1 MTFAYVTDPV
11 AADWDARIAANPDG
25 GTMFQTA
32 ELAEIK
38 KVGRWRPRYAE
49 CEGIALTI
57 HEKDAPGFGKVWYL
71 PKGPGVATTSQL
83 VHLMPQLAQAG
94 REAGAFM
101 MRIEPE
107 LPRSEDLAATLR
119 AGGMVQVPPV
129 QPNASTIVMDLSG
142 SIDDVFA
149 RINKKRR
156 YDIRRAERDGVVA
169 GLAEPTDE
177 NLHTMYELW
186 EGVVADHQLA
196 LRGED
201 YYTRFWRTFLDAGMG
216 ALFLAHYEGRAVA
229 GAFAVVLGEK
239 STYKDGASVRD
250 RPVQGASHLLQ
261 WRVMEWAHERGAKA
275 HDLCGTPPS
284 DQMDNTEHQYYGLG
298 QFKRGFNAEV
308 TDFTGAW
315 DLPLAL
321 GKYKLWQRIG
331 ARVVTK
337 LQSQGRGDGFY

>member
-1 MTFAYVTDPV
+1 MTFTYVDNPSP
-11 AADWDARIAANPDG
+11 AEWDARIAANPDG
-25 GTMFQTA
+25 GTMFQSA
-32 ELAEIK
+32 ELGEIK
-38 KVGRWRPRYAE
+38 RVGRWRPVFAE
-49 CEGIALTI
+49 CDGVAMTI
-57 HEKDAPGFGKVWYL
+57 HEKHAPGFGKVWYL
-71 PKGPGVATTSQL
+71 PKGPGVATTAQL
-83 VHLMPQLAQAG
+83 IGIMPQLAAAA
-94 REAGAFM
+94 RKAGAFM
-101 MRIEPE
+101 VKIEPE
-107 LPRSEDLAATLR
+107 LPRSEELAATLR
-119 AGGMVQVPPV
+119 AGGMVKVPNV
-129 QPNASTIVMDLSG
+129 QPHVSTIVVDLDG

-169 GLAEPTDE
+169 EQVEPTDA

-196 LRGED
+196 LRGEE
-201 YYTRFWRTFLDAGMG
+201 YYTRFWRMFLDAGLG
-216 ALFLAHYEGRAVA
+216 ALFLAHYEGRPVA

-239 STYKDGASVRD
+239 STYKDGASVRE

-261 WRVMEWAHERGAKA
+261 WRVIEWAHARGSKA

-284 DQMDNTEHQYYGLG
+284 DEMDNPEHQYYGLG
-298 QFKRGFNAEV
+298 QFKRGFNPVV
-308 TDFTGAW
+308 TDYIGAW
-315 DLPLAL
+315 DLPLAT